1 MAALPATRDE
11 AETGDRRTLLADA
24 ALRVLETEGGRG
36 LTHRAVDREA
46 GLSEG
51 STSNHFGTREALL
64 TGALH
69 RLVELQEPMM
79 QSLEVL
85 VPYGPYDA
93 RRAAVLVAAQI
104 DDWLQPERRGR
115 EVARYELSLEAR
127 RRPDFRAALNQ
138 VRSEFLVRTE
148 ELLPAAGCR
157 TPRDH
162 APPLLATLDG
172 LMVNQL
178 FQPATRLSHEQIV
191 DYLERLFATC

>member
-1 MAALPATRDE
+1 MAALS
-11 AETGDRRTLLADA
+11 ETHGQTETSDRRTLLADA
-24 ALRVLETEGGRG
+24 ALRVLEADGGRG

-51 STSNHFGTREALL
+51 STSNYYGTREALL

-69 RLVELQEPMM
+69 RLVELEEPMM
-79 QSLEVL
+79 QSLEAL

-93 RRAAVLVAAQI
+93 RRAAELVAAQI

-127 RRPDFRAALNQ
+127 RRPEFRAALNQ
-138 VRSEFLVRTE
+138 VRSEFLLRTE
-148 ELLPAAGCR
+148 QLLPAAGCR
-157 TPRDH
+157 TPREH

-178 FQPATRLSHEQIV
+178 FQPATHLSHEDIV